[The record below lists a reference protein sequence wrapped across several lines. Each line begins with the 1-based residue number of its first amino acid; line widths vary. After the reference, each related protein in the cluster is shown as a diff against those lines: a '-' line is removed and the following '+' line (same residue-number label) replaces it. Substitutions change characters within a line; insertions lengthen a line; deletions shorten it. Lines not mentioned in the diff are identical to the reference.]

1 MFLVE
6 MFLVL
11 ILVDFASGLIHWV
24 EDTFGNET
32 TPIIGNWIIKPN
44 VLHHRDAHAFVKNS
58 WLKSS
63 WDLLIVGILILLAAY
78 FLGYL
83 TWHIGLFIIIGVNA
97 NQIHKYNHMP
107 ATKLPKLV
115 TILQK
120 LFILQSSS
128 HHATHH
134 YGEKNTHYCVI
145 TPILN
150 PFLDSIG
157 FWRAMECLFVP
168 IFGKS
173 NRLTS
178 GI

>member
-6 MFLVL
+6 MLLVL
-11 ILVDFASGLIHWV
+11 ILVDFASGLIHWA

-134 YGEKNTHYCVI
+134 CGEKNTHYCVI